1 MIQQEEIE
9 NESKSNKENKSNN
22 INPQNSDKKEHSQ
35 SNISQVED
43 LRRDLLS
50 EEVVEFV
57 FKVTKLGRKGYS
69 HKERI
74 LRLTKKGIGY
84 YVMLDN
90 NRFTKEFLDE
100 MQKVYTSK
108 KVEDKTFYKFKVL
121 GEMFSR
127 IPENEKKLK
136 NKFENYGLKITGDN
150 PSVPKES
157 SFTVI
162 NLENQEEPQNPD
174 NFWIMDAGD
183 EIIRNYIFQAS
194 KKLLQGINEYKG
206 RKGTSMSKI
215 VQINQP
221 DSNINNKSELQKDKL
236 STDKML
242 ILTDFKDKIKYV
254 GIMYQGFMKEYL
266 KAISEFH
273 KKKRESSEKMGYK
286 IPSQKDIIYS
296 EFFPLANETKGQL
309 KISRM
314 RNQRTT

>member
-108 KVEDKTFYKFKVL
+108 KVEDKTF
-121 GEMFSR
+121 
-127 IPENEKKLK
+127 
-136 NKFENYGLKITGDN
+136 
-150 PSVPKES
+150 
-157 SFTVI
+157 
-162 NLENQEEPQNPD
+162 
-174 NFWIMDAGD
+174 
-183 EIIRNYIFQAS
+183 
-194 KKLLQGINEYKG
+194 
-206 RKGTSMSKI
+206 
-215 VQINQP
+215 
-221 DSNINNKSELQKDKL
+221 
-236 STDKML
+236 
-242 ILTDFKDKIKYV
+242 
-254 GIMYQGFMKEYL
+254 
-266 KAISEFH
+266 
-273 KKKRESSEKMGYK
+273 
-286 IPSQKDIIYS
+286 
-296 EFFPLANETKGQL
+296 
-309 KISRM
+309 
-314 RNQRTT
+314 